1 MAFFDRIG
9 YRGLEGCGLLFWRES
24 SLPSSTPAPQSPFFV
39 LATDRVGIERLTGA
53 SLVRGAQTYANPAT
67 RPTLRQAASV
77 LPESGRSR
85 LRVRIRNCWSAR
97 AFAEVGR
104 AWSPEFNACSK
115 SLWRSPGDAAEFT
128 CCPDV
133 VSTATF

>member
-77 LPESGRSR
+77 LPEALGQG
-85 LRVRIRNCWSAR
+85 VGTVAGAEATSA
-97 AFAEVGR
+97 GL
-104 AWSPEFNACSK
+104 S
-115 SLWRSPGDAAEFT
+115 AAKNL
-128 CCPDV
+128 
-133 VSTATF
+133 